1 MKKLI
6 LTFAFVAVAQLGF
19 AQEDPAF
26 KADVLKVVQRSSG
39 AQIEGAKK
47 QILGMIQKINKLH
60 F

>member
-47 QILGMIQKINKLH
+47 TNLRDDSRR
-60 F
+60 

>member
-26 KADVLKVVQRSSG
+26 KADVLKLYKEV
-39 AQIEGAKK
+39 AELKLK
-47 QILGMIQKINKLH
+47 EQKNKS
-60 F
+60 